1 VSTLVDPD
9 LHREIARFG
18 GKDVDLC
25 MNCGNCTA
33 VCPLSVD
40 GDTSFPRRVI
50 HYLQL
55 GRADKLMETADPWL
69 CYYCGECTESCPRD
83 ANPAETMMAT
93 RRYLTSQYDWTGLAR
108 LFYRSP
114 AAELIA
120 VGLVAVFVAA
130 LFLFLHGPVITD
142 RVALNT
148 FAPVGWVHF
157 GDLTMAAL
165 LLFFLLTNG
174 FRMYRGMMLRDGV
187 SRIPLL
193 VYIRQI
199 PTFLIHFFTQK
210 RSRDCDSEHS
220 RTRWITHLILVSGYL
235 IMLTLVLGLLMWF
248 QTDEVYPFYHPQR
261 LLGYYAT
268 AALLYGTVVFMVGRL
283 KKVDPAGSFSEAS
296 DWMFLILLFLT
307 ALSGIVMHGLR
318 VTGFPM
324 ATYVAYVVH
333 LAIAVPMLVV
343 EVPFGKWSHLLY
355 RPLALYL
362 VSVRDASTRVVEE
375 EVRVPVAV

>member
-1 VSTLVDPD
+1 
-9 LHREIARFG
+9 
-18 GKDVDLC
+18 
-25 MNCGNCTA
+25 
-33 VCPLSVD
+33 
-40 GDTSFPRRVI
+40 
-50 HYLQL
+50 
-55 GRADKLMETADPWL
+55 
-69 CYYCGECTESCPRD
+69 
-83 ANPAETMMAT
+83 
-93 RRYLTSQYDWTGLAR
+93 
-108 LFYRSP
+108 
-114 AAELIA
+114 
-120 VGLVAVFVAA
+120 
-130 LFLFLHGPVITD
+130 
-142 RVALNT
+142 
-148 FAPVGWVHF
+148 
-157 GDLTMAAL
+157 MAAL